1 MPRMRISAEG
11 IEIAKEDFDVDTAAP
26 ENFIFSSKLPTL
38 RLALTGVVTLTGYS
52 GPLSTRFARA
62 IVYYDEPFAKPP
74 LVLAAGIVSSTD
86 SDQAPFVSQS
96 LSGWARWVRY
106 SVASFTDRLEIYGYH
121 RNVDGNLAPRPT
133 RTYRYYVFHNT
144 IDDGS

>member
-1 MPRMRISAEG
+1 MARKRISAAG
-11 IEIAKEDFDVDTAAP
+11 IEIAKEGFDVDTAAP
-26 ENFIFSSKLPTL
+26 EDMIFSSTLPTL
-38 RLALTGVVTLTGYS
+38 RLALTGVVTLTDFS

-62 IVYYDEPFAKPP
+62 IVYYDDPFAKPP

-86 SDQAPFVSQS
+86 SDQAPFMTQS
-96 LSGWARWVRY
+96 LSGWATWIRY
-106 SVASFTDRLEIYGYH
+106 SIASFTDRLEIYGYH
-121 RNVDGNLAPRPT
+121 RNVAGNLVSRPT